1 MSIKYCFHFYV
12 CLDLNCFYLDN
23 SPSSNVPEW
32 ALMKS
37 ESAPGSRQV
46 QLWQFILELLNTP
59 KYENVISWQGQQ
71 TVSDLEWS
79 LFRGVPLS
87 LRVKSVENS

>member
-1 MSIKYCFHFYV
+1 MEIIDLGRFVKYHRMYFKQFFYI
-12 CLDLNCFYLDN
+12 LFSAN
-23 SPSSNVPEW
+23 SPSNVPEW

-59 KYENVISWQGQQ
+59 KYSDVISWQGQQ
-71 TVSDLEWS
+71 TVSQ
-79 LFRGVPLS
+79 
-87 LRVKSVENS
+87 